1 MKPSPESSDA
11 KWTRLAA
18 RARAD
23 VPPALDV
30 STALHAARTAAAS
43 TAATPARTWLD
54 DFAAL
59 FATPRRLAACGSFA
73 ALALFA
79 AVWFS
84 TNTSAQL
91 DPWADLVGSALEDS
105 L

>member
-1 MKPSPESSDA
+1 MNPSPESSDS

-23 VPPALDV
+23 VPPPLDV
-30 STALHAARTAAAS
+30 SAALQAARTAAAVG
-43 TAATPARTWLD
+43 TPAPDRSWLA

-59 FATPRRLAACGSFA
+59 FANPRVLAGCGSFA
-73 ALALFA
+73 ALALIA
-79 AVWFS
+79 AVWL
-84 TNTSAQL
+84 TSETWTQL
-91 DPWADLVGSALEDS
+91 EPWADLVGSALEDS